1 MAVLPVLIYPDPIL
15 RQQSVA
21 VTLFDDALDTLI
33 QDMLATM
40 HAHKGVG
47 LAAPQV
53 GILQQVIVMEFEGKK
68 MALINPEIIPM
79 KGTTVEEEGCLSL
92 PDTRV
97 IIERADKII
106 VKAQNKKGQV
116 IQIREKGYF
125 SRIIQH
131 ETDHLKGILIIDKAP
146 LEHVFPQADHTL

>member
-106 VKAQNKKGQV
+106 VKAQNKKG
-116 IQIREKGYF
+116 
-125 SRIIQH
+125 
-131 ETDHLKGILIIDKAP
+131 
-146 LEHVFPQADHTL
+146 